1 MSSESTK
8 KPKKRAKPK
17 STESRSPSTRRK
29 EGTHPTT
36 TKPEVGKRVRVYRNG
51 DPYHKG
57 INVVLNMKH
66 SHDINAFLDA
76 ISERVGLISG
86 VKRLYTRNGTLVRS
100 TQQLENNHE
109 YVASSGGFMPLDY
122 GAAYHKQQNAFV
134 HRNRAGNDKREDS
147 VLSLSSKRSAP
158 SRLTRSNT
166 ELRSTSRGLCQD
178 LTVTSLNGS
187 STKSSTTGSTI
198 NGTSGRSRSFAVP
211 RKNRAE
217 SKAPEKKKTTSRAN
231 STDQTK
237 SKLKKKKVK
246 KSDDEKKTNGKTES
260 TKPKRKVKKAAKSRM
275 FVKSLDSTRKSS
287 AERKHKSESPE
298 TPRAANRTPPSVV
311 VHESESRPSTRAESR
326 FSGHRPAS
334 RRSQRSASSPHGNK
348 QPLDHRPNRLD
359 RQTPTAD
366 EHRSDESHREETRHS
381 ETEHSDNE
389 HRHSENED
397 RHSENENRKSDSEHE
412 QNHRNE
418 TPPTHRTDHSE
429 HEDRHSTSS
438 RHQER
443 RQSEHHT
450 DNETHSG
457 VSDETDEENE
467 HENGSRRQSHDA
479 NSKPKTDVPL
489 EAL

>member
-1 MSSESTK
+1 MVFSMSSEAAK

-17 STESRSPSTRRK
+17 STDSRSPSTRRK

-134 HRNRAGNDKREDS
+134 HRTRGGNDKREDS
-147 VLSLSSKRSAP
+147 VLSLASKRSAP

-166 ELRSTSRGLCQD
+166 ELRSTSRD

-187 STKSSTTGSTI
+187 STKSSTTGSTT
-198 NGTSGRSRSFAVP
+198 NGTSGRSRSFAAA

-217 SKAPEKKKTTSRAN
+217 SKPPEKKKTTSRAN

-237 SKLKKKKVK
+237 SKPKKKKVK
-246 KSDDEKKTNGKTES
+246 KADDEKKTNGKMES
-260 TKPKRKVKKAAKSRM
+260 TKPKRKVKKTKTPE
-275 FVKSLDSTRKSS
+275 KKP
-287 AERKHKSESPE
+287 KSESPE

-326 FSGHRPAS
+326 FSGNRPLS
-334 RRSQRSASSPHGNK
+334 RRSQRSSSPSH
-348 QPLDHRPNRLD
+348 D

-366 EHRSDESHREETRHS
+366 DHRSDDSHRNESHGEETRHS

-397 RHSENENRKSDSEHE
+397 RHSENENRKSDSDHE

-457 VSDETDEENE
+457 VSDETDEE
-467 HENGSRRQSHDA
+467 HENQSRRQSHDA